1 MADEPALPELYRAA
15 RERVTGLV
23 LAHPDGDRAPAPATP
38 GWCVHDLVAHL
49 TGVAED
55 LLEGRVPKTGPT
67 PEWTSGHVQRG
78 VGVPAAELLTT
89 WAGLS
94 PAVEKLLAAKPVWP
108 IGLDVGAHEHDIR
121 GALGNT
127 DERDSDLVRVGA
139 SVLLRGLRVPRPLVV
154 RTEHEEI
161 RVGPED
167 GGPTLLTTTA
177 FEAFRWR
184 LGRRSR
190 RQLAAMDWS
199 GEPEPYLDWL
209 CVFGPAEH
217 DVVE

>member
-1 MADEPALPELYRAA
+1 MDDEASLPDLYRAA
-15 RERVTGLV
+15 RERVTELV
-23 LAHPDGDRAPAPATP
+23 LGHPDGDRAPAPATP

-55 LLEGRVPKTGPT
+55 LLDGRVPKTGPT

-78 VGVPAAELLTT
+78 AGASAAELLTT

-94 PAVEKLLAAKPVWP
+94 PAVEELLAARPVWP

-121 GALGNT
+121 GALGDT
-127 DERDSDLVRVGA
+127 ECRDSDIVRAGA

-167 GGPTLLTTTA
+167 GDPGLLTTTT

-190 RQLAAMDWS
+190 AQLAAMDWS
-199 GEPEPYLDWL
+199 GDPEPYLDSL
-209 CVFGPAEH
+209 CVFGPAQA
-217 DVVE
+217 DVHE

>member
-1 MADEPALPELYRAA
+1 MADGSSLPALYRAA
-15 RERVTGLV
+15 RERVTELV

-78 VGVPAAELLTT
+78 AGVPAAELLTT

-94 PAVEKLLAAKPVWP
+94 SSVEEILAARPVWP

-127 DERDSDLVRVGA
+127 EERDSDIVRAGA

-154 RTEHEEI
+154 RTEHEEL

-167 GGPTLLTTTA
+167 GDPALLTTTT

-190 RQLAAMDWS
+190 AQLAAMDWS
-199 GEPEPYLDWL
+199 GDPEPFLDSL
-209 CVFGPAEH
+209 CVFGPAAA
-217 DVVE
+217 DVHE